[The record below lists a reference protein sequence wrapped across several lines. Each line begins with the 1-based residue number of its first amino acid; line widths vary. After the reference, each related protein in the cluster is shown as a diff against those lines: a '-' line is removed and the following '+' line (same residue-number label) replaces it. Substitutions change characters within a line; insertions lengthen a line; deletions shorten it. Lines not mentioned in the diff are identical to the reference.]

1 MLNRHFPARVQ
12 VCQIK
17 PVCDS
22 VCVCVWRKSVTERSQ
37 QAAGCVGDDV
47 MMLRN
52 QTRVDASS

>member
-12 VCQIK
+12 ICQIK
-17 PVCDS
+17 PVC
-22 VCVCVWRKSVTERSQ
+22 VRVCVWRKSVTERSQ